1 MSLDNP
7 NLLQINGYCAKG
19 YQPLKDLFV
28 SNFYLG
34 NENNAQLCVYVKDEC
49 VVDLCGTAIGDST
62 YTQES
67 LQVRIVI
74 YFYIDFPQY
83 RYLKVDTLSIHEFSY
98 YLKMVLCDCLT

>member
-62 YTQES
+62 YTQDS

-74 YFYIDFPQY
+74 YFYCRFSLI
-83 RYLKVDTLSIHEFSY
+83 SII
-98 YLKMVLCDCLT
+98 